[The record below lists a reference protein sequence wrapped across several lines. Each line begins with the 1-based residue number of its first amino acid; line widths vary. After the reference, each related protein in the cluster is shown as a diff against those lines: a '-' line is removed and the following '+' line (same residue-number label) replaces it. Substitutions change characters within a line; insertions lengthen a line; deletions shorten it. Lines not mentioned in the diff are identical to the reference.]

1 MLGPIL
7 GGLGTVGGAL
17 GGVALAGKYAP
28 QLGQDVVDL
37 ATKLKKGTSKRV
49 REFASSMPQGVRNTD
64 DFADAPNYKPSAP
77 SAARDARGVVSGLAK
92 NIRQVDVDMLRPIVD
107 TAVPGLIGATTG
119 GVALSALGNAIDPEQ
134 YGTSNTRNSLY
145 QMQGDLSR
153 MM

>member
-28 QLGQDVVDL
+28 QLGQDVLNL
-37 ATKLKKGTSKRV
+37 ATKVKKGASKRV
-49 REFASSMPQGVRNTD
+49 GKFAKAMPEGVRNAD
-64 DFADAPNYKPSAP
+64 DFTDAPNYRPEMSD
-77 SAARDARGVVSGLAK
+77 ARDARGVISSLSR
-92 NIRQVDVDMLRPIVD
+92 NIGKTNVDMVQPIVD